1 MSFSFRPTPQGHG
14 QPPKRSSAF
23 IRRDDSLE
31 GLSAQHFAAMTQV
44 LLTVD
49 AGQDANNAETAE
61 LTARLQEELG
71 EHGFDAVALPSTA
84 PPGAKGVGA
93 SDIAPILVAL
103 AASGG
108 VLTTLLGML
117 QGWLVRNSG
126 SQIEVEVDG
135 DRIVLP
141 ADDETRQ
148 RVLDFFLAR
157 HEVGGGRGEES
168 GGHAPR

>member
-1 MSFSFRPTPQGHG
+1 
-14 QPPKRSSAF
+14 
-23 IRRDDSLE
+23 
-31 GLSAQHFAAMTQV
+31 MTQV

-49 AGQDANNAETAE
+49 AGQNANNAEIAE
-61 LTARLQEELG
+61 LNARLQEELG
-71 EHGFDAVALPSTA
+71 EHEFDAVALPSTA
-84 PPGAKGVGA
+84 PPGTKGVGA
-93 SDIAPILVAL
+93 GDIAPILVVL
-103 AASGG
+103 ATSGG

-117 QGWLVRNSG
+117 QGWLVRNAG

-157 HEVGGGRGEES
+157 HEVAGAKGDES